1 MFKYVLKRIGYM
13 FLVLFILSIVIF
25 MIYNLTPSNRA
36 YTDAKADQVAM
47 KQQLAGMSAE
57 AQAKWFEE
65 RYEMYQISY
74 GTETNNMIL
83 RYLRWVGLYPYADN
97 PYTGKEGKL
106 NGLLQGNFGYSYQY
120 KKDVVS
126 PAPCAKTANST
137 ASHRSLPSSAT
148 ACRASLS
155 VFCLSGSSALC
166 SAGSRPAA

>member
-106 NGLLQGNFGYSYQY
+106 NGLPH
-120 KKDVVS
+120 
-126 PAPCAKTANST
+126 PAAHK
-137 ASHRSLPSSAT
+137 RLPSLA
-148 ACRASLS
+148 AVILH
-155 VFCLSGSSALC
+155 SSQHKGRIGLLNQI
-166 SAGSRPAA
+166 

>member
-65 RYEMYQISY
+65 RYEMYQ
-74 GTETNNMIL
+74 L
-83 RYLRWVGLYPYADN
+83 R
-97 PYTGKEGKL
+97 
-106 NGLLQGNFGYSYQY
+106 
-120 KKDVVS
+120 
-126 PAPCAKTANST
+126 
-137 ASHRSLPSSAT
+137 HRNQQHDPPL
-148 ACRASLS
+148 
-155 VFCLSGSSALC
+155 SAL
-166 SAGSRPAA
+166 GRPVSLCG